1 MWGFLKKLITD
12 PPHDPAILLVVT
24 HLKEL
29 KIGTQSPHINV
40 HSSTSYNCQKVATAQ
55 ILADEQI
62 NKMRP
67 GHTMESCSSIEQN
80 EVRIHGQHLENIM
93 LCQKARHK
101 GSHTVWFCLCETPK
115 TGKPMKTRQ
124 GLQGLCTITRTQ
136 APPEKMKVFWS
147 QLHSSVNY

>member
-12 PPHDPAILLVVT
+12 PPRDPAILLVVI

-40 HSSTSYNCQKVATAQ
+40 LSSTSYNCQKVATAQ
-55 ILADEQI
+55 ILEDEQM

-67 GHTMESCSSIEQN
+67 SHTMESCSSTEQN

-101 GSHTVWFCLCETPK
+101 RSHTV
-115 TGKPMKTRQ
+115 
-124 GLQGLCTITRTQ
+124 
-136 APPEKMKVFWS
+136 
-147 QLHSSVNY
+147 